1 MFIGFNLLSFLGVL
15 MVIRSFCLNLP
26 HLRSWCMTCY
36 SILVVFYLTRWF
48 VYMCASVCIYYR
60 WRFYY
65 FLGNVD
71 EEPTSVTGRK
81 DSLSINLEFVKVSLS
96 RIRRSG
102 GASFFE
108 SQSGSKSTSKMD
120 TTLINISGIQFCNF

>member
-1 MFIGFNLLSFLGVL
+1 
-15 MVIRSFCLNLP
+15 
-26 HLRSWCMTCY
+26 
-36 SILVVFYLTRWF
+36 
-48 VYMCASVCIYYR
+48 MCAYTCVYSCV
-60 WRFYY
+60 FAL
-65 FLGNVD
+65 FKGNVD

-108 SQSGSKSTSKMD
+108 SQSVNKPASKMD
-120 TTLINISGIQFCNF
+120 TTLINISGIQFYNVFIKMSFSRIKGLFNSI

>member
-1 MFIGFNLLSFLGVL
+1 MVFCTDDSKKSQKIKLFL
-15 MVIRSFCLNLP
+15 
-26 HLRSWCMTCY
+26 
-36 SILVVFYLTRWF
+36 
-48 VYMCASVCIYYR
+48 
-60 WRFYY
+60 

-102 GASFFE
+102 GSSFFE
-108 SQSGSKSTSKMD
+108 SQSASKATSKID
-120 TTLINISGIQFCNF
+120 TTLINISGKYCFHFNPIYSAN

>member
-1 MFIGFNLLSFLGVL
+1 MSWESQAKPRCGSVWKIKLSL
-15 MVIRSFCLNLP
+15 
-26 HLRSWCMTCY
+26 
-36 SILVVFYLTRWF
+36 
-48 VYMCASVCIYYR
+48 
-60 WRFYY
+60 

-102 GASFFE
+102 GSSFFE
-108 SQSGSKSTSKMD
+108 SQSASKAASKID
-120 TTLINISGIQFCNF
+120 TTLINISGKSFFFFFFHSNPCL